1 MASGGRTPDACQT
14 ADIHREI
21 RGVMN
26 GQFLLA
32 IDQGTSSSRT
42 VIYDHEAHVVA
53 SEQQEFPQL
62 YPKPG
67 WVEHDPEAIWASV
80 RDVTRGAM
88 QKAGVDASG
97 IAAIGITNQRETTV
111 IWDRES
117 GEPVYNAIVW
127 QDRRTAAY
135 CQAKKNDGLDP
146 TVTAKTGLRLDP
158 YFSGTKV
165 AWILDH
171 VDGVRARAEAG
182 KLAFG
187 TIDSFLLWRLT
198 GGRVHATDATNAS
211 RTLLFNIHTQ
221 DWDDELL
228 AMFGVPRALLPEVR
242 DCAADFGLAVDEC
255 IGGEVPVCGIA
266 GDQQAALIGQAG
278 FEPGMT
284 KSTYGTGCFVVANTG
299 GEALNSDNHL
309 LTTVGMRIG
318 GEVTFALEGSV
329 FVAGSAMQW
338 LRDELRII
346 DSAPESEVIASRT
359 GVVDDVYVVPA
370 FAGLG
375 APYWD
380 PDARGA
386 ILGLTGGSSRD
397 DIVTATLQSV
407 AFQTVDLIDAMAEDG
422 IRPSVIRVDGGMV
435 ANDWFLQ
442 FLADVIGAP
451 VERPVNVEST
461 VLGAAYLAGY
471 QAGIVESLSGIGAL
485 WQCDARFEPA
495 MEAARREQ
503 LLGGWRD
510 AIGRVR
516 SDR

>member
-1 MASGGRTPDACQT
+1 
-14 ADIHREI
+14 
-21 RGVMN
+21 MN
-26 GQFLLA
+26 PKFLLA

-42 VIYDHEAHVVA
+42 VIYDHGASVVA
-53 SEQQEFPQL
+53 TEQQEFSQI
-62 YPKPG
+62 YPRPG
-67 WVEHDPEAIWASV
+67 WVEHDPEAIWSSV
-80 RDVTRGAM
+80 EAVTRGAM
-88 QKAGVDASG
+88 KKAGAEAAD
-97 IAAIGITNQRETTV
+97 ICAIGITNQRETTV
-111 IWDRES
+111 IWDRET
-117 GEPVYNAIVW
+117 GEPVNNAIVW
-127 QDRRTAAY
+127 QDRRTADY
-135 CQAKKNDGLDP
+135 CLAKKNDGLEP
-146 TVTAKTGLRLDP
+146 MVTAKTGLRLDP

-165 AWILDH
+165 AWILDN

-182 KLAFG
+182 TLAFG

-198 GGRVHATDATNAS
+198 EGRVHATDATNAS

-221 DWDDELL
+221 DWDEELL
-228 AMFGVPRALLPEVR
+228 ALFGVPRALLPEVR
-242 DCAADFGLAVDEC
+242 DCAADFGVASADC

-299 GEALNSDNHL
+299 REALHSENHL
-309 LTTVGMRIG
+309 LTTVGMRIA
-318 GEVTFALEGSV
+318 GEVTYALEGSV
-329 FVAGSAMQW
+329 FVAGSAIQW

-346 DSAPESEVIASRT
+346 DSAPQSEVIAQRT

-386 ILGLTGGSSRD
+386 VLGLTRGSGSD

-407 AFQTVDLIDAMAEDG
+407 AFQTCDLIDAMAEDG
-422 IRPSVIRVDGGMV
+422 IRPSVVRVDGGMV

-442 FLADVIGAP
+442 FLADVLATP
-451 VERPVNVEST
+451 VERPANVEST

-471 QAGIVESLSGIGAL
+471 QAGVVDSLSDIGTL
-485 WQCDARFEPA
+485 WQCSARFEPA
-495 MEAARREQ
+495 MDAARREQ
-503 LLGGWRD
+503 LLDGWKD
-510 AIGRVR
+510 AVR
-516 SDR
+516 RIRSNN

>member
-1 MASGGRTPDACQT
+1 MKGK
-14 ADIHREI
+14 
-21 RGVMN
+21 
-26 GQFLLA
+26 FLLA

-42 VIYDHEAHVVA
+42 VIYDHDARVVA
-53 SEQQEFPQL
+53 SDQQEFPQL

-67 WVEHDPEAIWASV
+67 WVEHDPEAIWSSV
-80 RDVTRGAM
+80 TAVTRVALD
-88 QKAGVDASG
+88 KAGASAAD
-97 IAAIGITNQRETTV
+97 ISAIGITNQRETTI
-111 IWDRES
+111 IWDRET

-135 CQAKKNDGLDP
+135 CQSLQADG
-146 TVTAKTGLRLDP
+146 VEAIVSEKTGLRLDP

-165 AWILDH
+165 AWILDN
-171 VDGVRARAEAG
+171 VDGVRERAAAG
-182 KLAFG
+182 RLAFG
-187 TIDSFLLWRLT
+187 TVDSFLLWRLT

-221 DWDDELL
+221 DWDDALLEIFGIPRELL
-228 AMFGVPRALLPEVR
+228 PDVL
-242 DCAADFGLAVDEC
+242 DCAADFGVASDACL
-255 IGGEVPVCGIA
+255 GGDVPVCGIA

-299 GEALNSDNHL
+299 SKVLQSGNHL

-318 GEVTFALEGSV
+318 GDVTYALEGSV

-346 DSAPESEVIASRT
+346 ESAPESEAIAART
-359 GVVDDVYVVPA
+359 GIVEDVCVVPA

-386 ILGLTGGSSRD
+386 ILGLTRGSGRD
-397 DIVTATLQSV
+397 EIVTATLQSV
-407 AFQTVDLIDAMAEDG
+407 AFQTCDLIDAMADDG
-422 IRPSVIRVDGGMV
+422 MRPSVIRVDGGMV

-442 FLADVIGAP
+442 FLADVLDIP
-451 VERPVNVEST
+451 VERPDNVEST

-471 QAGIVESLSGIGAL
+471 QAGIVTSPADIGNLWRRDAL
-485 WQCDARFEPA
+485 FEPR
-495 MEAARREQ
+495 MQAAQRAR
-503 LLGGWRD
+503 LLEGWRD
-510 AIGRVR
+510 AVRRVR
-516 SDR
+516 SGR